1 MFSIERLRALTA
13 VDAHGTIAGAARALH
28 VTPSGISQ
36 QLNKLERE
44 AGKPLLEPVGRT
56 VRLTLAGRVL
66 VDHAA
71 RVLAQVS
78 EAQADLADLDRE
90 ILGPLRL
97 GGVGSA
103 VRTLLPGALSVL
115 LAEHPRLAPTVR
127 DGEVV
132 SLLPPLLR
140 GELDLVLAESWS
152 SRPVALPAGV
162 RTVELLDERVCLALP
177 ADHALSGRATADL
190 AELGPPGGL
199 PWASCPQ
206 GTEPYEAILQAVR
219 TRGVEPD
226 IRYMLAEIPSQ
237 LELVASGLAVALV
250 PDLGQRT
257 SPEGVRFV
265 PTDPPLR
272 RTIRAVWR
280 ADAETPAV
288 RACVAALTDQRP
300 NAAGPR
306 GPEPKSPEPK
316 SPEPTGPVPKRS
328 VPTPATT
335 TATTTGGTA

>member
-1 MFSIERLRALTA
+1 MES
-13 VDAHGTIAGAARALH
+13 HGTIAGAARALH
-28 VTPSGISQ
+28 MTPSGMSQ

-44 AGKPLLEPVGRT
+44 AGKPLLEPVGRS

-132 SLLPPLLR
+132 SLLPLLLR
-140 GELDLVLAESWS
+140 GDLDLVLAESWS

-177 ADHALSGRATADL
+177 AAHALTGRAAVDL
-190 AELGPPGGL
+190 AELDQPGGL

-219 TRGVEPD
+219 ARGVEPD
-226 IRYMLAEIPSQ
+226 IRYTLAEIPSQ

-265 PTDPPLR
+265 PTDPALR

-280 ADAETPAV
+280 ADADTPAV
-288 RACVAALTDQRP
+288 RACVSALIDQRP
-300 NAAGPR
+300 DTAWHHGPA
-306 GPEPKSPEPK
+306 PN
-316 SPEPTGPVPKRS
+316 GPVPTTGPLSGKS
-328 VPTPATT
+328 APATAT
-335 TATTTGGTA
+335 TKATTTGGTE

>member
-1 MFSIERLRALTA
+1 MFSIERLRALAA
-13 VDAHGTIAGAARALH
+13 VRTHGSIARAARALH
-28 VTPSGISQ
+28 VTPSGMSQ
-36 QLNKLERE
+36 QLTKLERE
-44 AGKPLLEPVGRT
+44 AGQRLLEPAGRT
-56 VRLTLAGRVL
+56 VRLTHAGRVL
-66 VDHAA
+66 VGHAD
-71 RVLAQVS
+71 RVLAQVT
-78 EAQADLADLDRE
+78 EAQADLADLDRQ

-115 LAEHPRLAPTVR
+115 LAAHPRLTPTVR

-177 ADHALSGRATADL
+177 PGHPLGARESVRI
-190 AELGPPGGL
+190 AELGGTATGDPVGL
-199 PWASCPQ
+199 PWASCPA
-206 GTEPYEAILQAVR
+206 GTEPYEAILQALR
-219 TRGVEPD
+219 ARGVEPD
-226 IRYMLAEIPSQ
+226 IRYRLAEIPSQ

-250 PDLGQRT
+250 PDLGRRT
-257 SPEGVRFV
+257 APEGVRFV
-265 PTDPPLR
+265 PTDPLIR

-288 RACVAALTDQRP
+288 RACVTALTATP
-300 NAAGPR
+300 STPTPPPTVAPPVTSAYTESAPA
-306 GPEPKSPEPK
+306 
-316 SPEPTGPVPKRS
+316 EPTTQGIM
-328 VPTPATT
+328 
-335 TATTTGGTA
+335 

>member
-1 MFSIERLRALTA
+1 M
-13 VDAHGTIAGAARALH
+13 
-28 VTPSGISQ
+28 TPSGMSQ

-44 AGKPLLEPVGRT
+44 AGQRLLEPDGRT
-56 VRLTLAGRVL
+56 VRLTHAGRVL
-66 VDHAA
+66 ADHAD

-78 EAQADLADLDRE
+78 EAQSDLAALDSQ

-103 VRTLLPGALSVL
+103 VRTLLPGALSAL
-115 LAEHPRLAPTVR
+115 LTAHPRLTPTVR

-177 ADHALSGRATADL
+177 PDHPFGDRDAVDL
-190 AELGPPGGL
+190 ARLADSDADTTSGGL
-199 PWASCPQ
+199 PWASCPA
-206 GTEPYEAILQAVR
+206 GTEPYEAILQALR
-219 TRGVEPD
+219 SRGVEPD
-226 IRYMLAEIPSQ
+226 IRYTLAEIPSQ

-250 PDLGQRT
+250 PDIGRRT
-257 SPEGVRFV
+257 APEGVRFV

-272 RTIRAVWR
+272 RSIEAVWR
-280 ADAETPAV
+280 ADAETPAI
-288 RACVAALTDQRP
+288 RACVTALTDR
-300 NAAGPR
+300 
-306 GPEPKSPEPK
+306 
-316 SPEPTGPVPKRS
+316 
-328 VPTPATT
+328 TPALARHTPAPTTPRPPIRPPNPPLPPPSTPTAPTDRT
-335 TATTTGGTA
+335 TAPNTRGTT